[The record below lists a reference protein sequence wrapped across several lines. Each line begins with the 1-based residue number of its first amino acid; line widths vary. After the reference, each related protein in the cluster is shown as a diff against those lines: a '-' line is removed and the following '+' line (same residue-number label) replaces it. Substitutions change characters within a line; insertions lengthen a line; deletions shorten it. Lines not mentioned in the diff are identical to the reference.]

1 MSCIAEKW
9 TVLNT
14 GVSSAEENMQIDTKL
29 LEELNENSCPTL
41 HLYDWKGDS
50 ATYGYFVDPYDFL
63 SREGVERK
71 GLHLARRPTGGGI
84 IFHVW
89 DLAFSVAVP
98 AHSKCFSQNTL
109 DNYEFVN
116 SAVLKAAQEFLQ
128 TNDSL
133 EIIPND
139 FSAKD
144 NACKRFCMA
153 QPTKYDVI
161 LNGKKIAG
169 AAQRKTKQGF
179 LHQGT
184 ISLMMPPKE
193 YMKEVLLPG
202 TEVLDAMFANTYPLM
217 GLDAQK
223 KDLNSA
229 RKQIQELLIKYLT
242 KDS

>member
-1 MSCIAEKW
+1 MSTLTNEW

-14 GVSSAEENMQIDTKL
+14 GVSAADENMQIDTKL

-41 HLYDWKGDS
+41 HLYDWKGDC
-50 ATYGYFVDPYDFL
+50 ATYGYFVDPFHFL
-63 SREGVERK
+63 SKDGVERK

-98 AHSKCFSQNTL
+98 AHSKYFSQNTL
-109 DNYEFVN
+109 DNYGFVN
-116 SAVLKAAQEFLQ
+116 NAVLKAAKEFLQ
-128 TNDSL
+128 TSDEL
-133 EIIPND
+133 TIIPQD

-144 NACKRFCMA
+144 VSCKRFCMA

-161 LNGKKIAG
+161 LHGKKIAG

-193 YMKEVLLPG
+193 YLEEVLLPG

-229 RKQIQELLIKYLT
+229 RKQIEQLLIKYLT